1 MTYHLIIFVTSELNF
16 VRWTT
21 DMIYSTPILSVGVM
35 RDSPLLNLNAK
46 KKKFYKR
53 SAYYLKCNV
62 ADTVCFRKK
71 YIIKENNKNRVEK
84 KKII

>member
-1 MTYHLIIFVTSELNF
+1 
-16 VRWTT
+16 
-21 DMIYSTPILSVGVM
+21 MIYSTPILSVGVM
-35 RDSPLLNLNAK
+35 RDSPLLNLNTK

-53 SAYYLKCNV
+53 SAF
-62 ADTVCFRKK
+62 TVCFRKK